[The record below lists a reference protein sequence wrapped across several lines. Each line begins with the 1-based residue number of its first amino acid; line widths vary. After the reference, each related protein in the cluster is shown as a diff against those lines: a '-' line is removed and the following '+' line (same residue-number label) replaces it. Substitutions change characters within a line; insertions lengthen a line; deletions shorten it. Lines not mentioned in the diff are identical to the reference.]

1 MTYTLPIKIMFQH
14 CDPAGI
20 VFYPRYFEMINETVE
35 TFFEEAIGYPF
46 ATMHGRDGRGVPT
59 VTIAAD
65 FKAPSRLGDVV
76 DFAMTIVKVGNTS
89 LGYELKASCA
99 GEVRLEAT
107 GTLVH
112 INDQSGRPVPWSDE
126 VRTKLKEAA
135 AF

>member
-35 TFFEEAIGYPF
+35 TFFDEAIGYAF
-46 ATMHGRDGRGVPT
+46 ATMHGRDCRGVPT
-59 VTIAAD
+59 VTISAD

-76 DFAMTIVKVGNTS
+76 DFAMTIMKIGNTS
-89 LGYELKASCA
+89 LSYELTASCA
-99 GEVRLEAT
+99 GEVRLEAK

-112 INDQSGRPVPWSDE
+112 ISDQSGRPVPWSDE
-126 VRTKLKEAA
+126 VRAKLTEAA
-135 AF
+135 AV